1 MVVWLGVLPL
11 QTMATLAA
19 AVLAW
24 YFFPLREGGAGA
36 LQTAWLQEFAWTE
49 ASLDARL
56 AERNAQ
62 LQGSPAARELAAE
75 PMLCLETAARLLC
88 WARLA
93 YWVRGEDEAAAG
105 APARPAASA
114 RAEPAPQGATAA
126 AAEPD
131 SAALPSSLPEAMAL
145 FPGLAEHRVV
155 YEPRSDTRAVVAWG
169 GSRLVVAFKGT
180 SSFENVKTDLSFF
193 KVTHPP
199 ARTSALSATFGLRL
213 IRVPVRVH
221 GGFFAAWTRE
231 GFDARV
237 LAAAGEALAAAA
249 AAGEPPP
256 RLLVTGHSLGGALA
270 ALAAHA
276 LVRRFP
282 ELAPAATVY
291 TFGAPRLG

>member
-1 MVVWLGVLPL
+1 
-11 QTMATLAA
+11 MATLAA

-24 YFFPLREGGAGA
+24 YFFPLSGGGAGA
-36 LQTAWLQEFAWTE
+36 VQTAWLQEFAWTE
-49 ASLDARL
+49 ASLGARL
-56 AERNAQ
+56 AERNSRLKDA
-62 LQGSPAARELAAE
+62 PALAAE

-93 YWVRGEDEAAAG
+93 YWVRGADEAAAG
-105 APARPAASA
+105 ALARPTTSA
-114 RAEPAPQGATAA
+114 RAEPASPGAAAA

-131 SAALPSSLPEAMAL
+131 SAASGAASAALPSSLPEAMAL
-145 FPGLAEHRVV
+145 FPGLADHRVV
-155 YEPRSDTRAVVAWG
+155 YEPRSDSRAVVAWG
-169 GSRLVVAFKGT
+169 GGRVLVAFKGT

-199 ARTSALSATFGLRL
+199 ARTAALSATFGLRL

-221 GGFFAAWTRE
+221 GGFFAAWSRG

-237 LAAAGEALAAAA
+237 LAAAGEALAAAT

-282 ELAPAATVY
+282 ELAPATTVY